1 MAWVEPLV
9 LEGRH
14 VRLEPLRV
22 DHVAGVREAVADG
35 DIWKIWYTT
44 IPAPDHVE
52 AEVARRLAEQDAGRM
67 LPFVSCG
74 LDGRVLGMTTYMN
87 ITPAHRRLEIG
98 STFLRGSA
106 QRSGVNVEAKFLML
120 RHAFEV
126 LACQS
131 VELRTHAMNMQS
143 RAAIERL
150 GARLDGILRGHMIL
164 PNGSSRDTCAYSILA
179 HEWTAVRAGL
189 EARMARERAVL

>member
-14 VRLEPLRV
+14 VRLEPLRT
-22 DHVAGVREAVADG
+22 DHVAGLREAGADG

-44 IPAPDHVE
+44 IPAPDQIE
-52 AEVARRLAEQDAGRM
+52 AEIARRLAEQEAGRM
-67 LPFVSCG
+67 LPFVNCG

-106 QRSGVNVEAKFLML
+106 QRSGVNVEAKLLML
-120 RHAFEV
+120 RHAFEA
-126 LACQS
+126 LNCQS
-131 VELRTHAMNMQS
+131 VELRTHAMNIQS

-150 GARLDGILRGHMIL
+150 GAKLDGVLRAHMIL
-164 PNGSSRDTCAYSILA
+164 PDGSLRDTYSYSILA
-179 HEWTAVRAGL
+179 HEWPAVCAGL
-189 EARMARERAVL
+189 EARMARFTP